1 MKLVCLGQRDR
12 RKSANAVRYM
22 LNLRMCHFSG
32 FQYCGW
38 LDGLTCC
45 YRGIYSLPLINT
57 NVLSRAASTIKR
69 PNGLAQVCVPTDGTT
84 TEPLTPLSERDDD
97 DGGHDNGGWFRPG
110 ALTELQLQTPSP
122 SKGVARKLS
131 RRGLSGAPGEGYLA
145 IFQFPGGGLNLVFWS
160 LQWPK

>member
-1 MKLVCLGQRDR
+1 
-12 RKSANAVRYM
+12 M

-122 SKGVARKLS
+122 SKGVARKFS
-131 RRGLSGAPGEGYLA
+131 RRGLSGALGEGSPA
-145 IFQFPGGGLNLVFWS
+145 IFQFPGGKGGSTSFFGRFNGQNERIFG
-160 LQWPK
+160 PGGP